1 MRALIG
7 RAVAR
12 GGLPPDDVLG
22 LLLPMFRTVQ
32 TLHETGRVAPLRGL
46 GALAQ
51 TDAEPVTVD
60 VTQAGPPQR
69 NRAAIAA
76 AEVSAAVEVEQRTAE
91 DGVVGTVRIVAGWQR
106 WEHLA
111 GHHDELTDIASL
123 GELFVAL
130 VCGLD
135 LADEADADLLQQRRN
150 NLFALAPALHPVLAT
165 VASSMIAPDRR
176 RRAQDLAD
184 VITRLETYRD
194 QPEDFDL
201 DRVLGERTDRR
212 AAVLEHL
219 RDRLFDASRR
229 NPMLHFRPT
238 GRTINLTEAS
248 VPLVLDVRHI
258 RASQLFT
265 WGGPAS
271 ARLVDGKAVDV
282 GSLVRWD
289 DAPYAAAALD
299 ALISSA
305 RRDRAEYGRDQLRL
319 VVAFLRWHDV
329 KNDPGTPIDS
339 PLVLAPVTLTKQRGV
354 RDAYRLQL
362 TGTQAE
368 VNPVLRHQLDEL
380 FGLRLPETIDLA
392 SDGAVE
398 ELRAS
403 IEKQARTTQPA
414 VVVGLVDK
422 PRIELVRH
430 RAQVALQA
438 YRRRRPS
445 TRPLFGR
452 RQYAYSYTRPGW
464 NPLGVQ
470 IFQDR
475 IQRRPIPL
483 SVELG
488 DAPAPQHMVE
498 TFSMQTQG
506 DDNPYTWDVD
516 LTMVTLANFNYRTLS
531 LVRDYDSLLTEPMP
545 NEAFDELF
553 STAPRDVAEH
563 GATIP
568 VADRYLVVP
577 ADASQLGAV
586 ALARSGDNFVIQGP
600 PGTGKSQTITNLVAD
615 FVAHGKRVLFIC
627 QKRAALDVVHARL
640 RAQGLG
646 EICTLVHDSQE
657 DKKEF
662 VHGLRDTYERWLADD
677 EPLEA
682 VEARRAALIDA
693 TTGALA
699 EVGAYERA
707 LGGVQDVLERL
718 IALRGFRWGDDLT
731 PAEQALLP
739 EPSDWV
745 PARPLVDALVAALA
759 RAGAAPVL
767 ARTPARLIDPAVL
780 DQPRADAVVAQRA
793 QDAAAA
799 VDAVLA
805 VLGDG
810 DDLTVDDA
818 DAVGQM
824 HAVLAPL
831 VQRDLGSAVTPR
843 TPAARRLQD
852 ATVAWREVE
861 AAADAADRA
870 ASGWREPLSA
880 PDATA
885 ALEIARRREASVW
898 KFLDGGWRRVKRLVE
913 AGFDAADRQVRPT
926 ATAALELLVARYET
940 AARADAF
947 SQELARDWGHG
958 DLAVL
963 SDRIAAIRRYTGRL
977 AVWRTRLADT
987 ERDDVL
993 DRLPELVE
1001 TVRTH
1006 LTGLVAGADDLP
1018 MSALRDELRG
1028 LTGADGQALVRAAA
1042 GTLRDLAAAPTVLRA
1057 LRQLDASPDQLEH
1070 AVVAASMRE
1079 ARAQEPAL
1087 SRLDGDRLADLLDRV
1102 AERAPQL
1109 QRANADVVTARL
1121 RAQFVESVAHSQR
1134 TVSGMSTDD
1143 RAVKALWMAG
1153 RRELEHEF
1161 GKVRAYKS
1169 IRHLASAEPG
1179 AVVAAMR
1186 PVWLMSPSS
1195 LSDTLPLEG
1204 SFDVV
1209 IFDEASQI
1217 PVEEAVPALFR
1228 GAQVIVVGD
1237 RMQLPP
1243 SRYFQVGAALSDE
1256 PEDEVTVGAVLDSDS
1271 FLAVGSVRLPSTM
1284 LTWHYRSQYEALIQ
1298 FSNAAFYEGRLT
1310 TIPDR
1315 TLTHVRARPLEVTVG
1330 SSSPSPEDVVSA
1342 VDGLLE
1348 RSISAMR
1355 VLDGVYTQR
1364 TNPQEAVWIA
1374 HLVRELLTRGTGQTL
1389 GIVAFSEA
1397 QQSEVERALERL
1409 GRDDAEFARL
1419 YDAELTREEDGQVVG
1434 LFVKNL
1440 ENVQGDERDVILMS
1454 VCYAAGPDG
1463 RMRMNFGP
1471 INNAGGEKRLNV
1483 IFSRARR
1490 HMVLV
1495 SSIDHTAIT
1504 NVYNDGANTLRGFLH
1519 YADAVSNGDAAAAA
1533 GVLAGLRERSG
1544 RVPTP
1549 VVPPIVEQIADAVR
1563 AAGVEVVAGVGQ
1575 SAFRCDLALR
1585 PPGAP
1590 AHTVGV
1596 LVDQSARLAAHSLDE
1611 RRVTQPTALR
1621 SGGWRVVQV
1630 LATEWE
1636 ADPDGVVRRLVA
1648 AVGLPERQRGLP
1660 ASSVAADDVD
1670 HD

>member
-1 MRALIG
+1 MRRLIS
-7 RAVAR
+7 RAVDR

-22 LLLPMFRTVQ
+22 LLLPLFRTVQ
-32 TLHETGRVAPLRGL
+32 ALHETGRVAPLRGL
-46 GALAQ
+46 AAL
-51 TDAEPVTVD
+51 DDDGDDPVTID
-60 VTQAGPPQR
+60 ESLAGPPVR
-69 NRAAIAA
+69 NRSALAA
-76 AEVSAAVEVEQRTAE
+76 AEVTGAVEVDHQEA
-91 DGVVGTVRIVAGWQR
+91 TVRIVAGWQR
-106 WEHLA
+106 WEHLV
-111 GHHDELTDIASL
+111 GHHDELTDVASL

-135 LADEADADLLQQRRN
+135 LAEEDDAAQLQQRRN
-150 NLFALAPALHPVLAT
+150 NLFALAPGLHPVLAT

-184 VITRLETYRD
+184 VIARLESYRD

-201 DRVLGERTDRR
+201 DRVLGGRGDSRD
-212 AAVLEHL
+212 AVLAHL

-229 NPMLHFRPT
+229 NPLLHFRPT

-271 ARLVDGKAVDV
+271 ARLVGGKVLDV

-319 VVAFLRWHDV
+319 VAAFLRWHDV
-329 KNDPGTPIDS
+329 KNDPTTPIES

-354 RDAYRLQL
+354 RDAYRLEL
-362 TGTQAE
+362 TSTVAE

-380 FGLRLPETIDLA
+380 FGLRLPETVDLA
-392 SDGAVE
+392 ADGAVE
-398 ELRAS
+398 ELRAT
-403 IEKQARTTQPA
+403 IEQQARATQPA

-430 RAQVALQA
+430 RAQLALQS

-445 TRPLFGR
+445 SRPTFGR
-452 RQYAYSYTRPGW
+452 RQYAYSYRRPGW
-464 NPLGVQ
+464 APLGVQ
-470 IFQDR
+470 IYADR

-498 TFSMQTQG
+498 TFSLQTAA
-506 DDNPYTWDVD
+506 DENPYTWDVD

-531 LVRDYDSLLTEPMP
+531 LVRDYDSLLAQPLP
-545 NEAFDELF
+545 NAAFDELF

-563 GATIP
+563 GATVP

-577 ADASQLGAV
+577 ADASQVGAV

-615 FVAHGKRVLFIC
+615 FVAHGKRVLFVC

-646 EICTLVHDSQE
+646 EICTLVHDSQQ

-682 VEARRAALIDA
+682 VEARRAALIEA
-693 TTGALA
+693 TTTALA
-699 EVGAYERA
+699 EVGAYEQA
-707 LGGVQDVLERL
+707 LSGVQDVLDRL

-745 PARPLVDALVAALA
+745 PARPLVDALVSALA

-767 ARTPARLIDPAVL
+767 ARTPVRLLDPAIL
-780 DQPRADAVVAQRA
+780 DESRADAVVAQRA
-793 QDAAAA
+793 QEAVHA

-805 VLGDG
+805 VLVAAGASDDGDG
-810 DDLTVDDA
+810 LTVDDA

-831 VQRDLGSAVTPR
+831 VQRDLGSAVTTR

-870 ASGWREPLSA
+870 AAGWREPLSA
-880 PDATA
+880 PDAAA
-885 ALEIARRREASVW
+885 ALDIARRREPSAL
-898 KFLDGGWRRVKRLVE
+898 KFLDGGWRRVKRLV
-913 AGFDAADRQVRPT
+913 ATGFDAGDRLVRPT
-926 ATAALELLVARYET
+926 VTQALELLVARYDT
-940 AARADAF
+940 AARADAL
-947 SQELARDWGHG
+947 SQKLARDWGHG

-963 SDRIAAIRRYTGRL
+963 SDRITAIRRYTGAL

-987 ERDDVL
+987 EPDDVL
-993 DRLPELVE
+993 DRLPDLVE
-1001 TVRTH
+1001 AVRTC
-1006 LTGLVAGADDLP
+1006 LAGLVAGADDLP
-1018 MSALRDELRG
+1018 MSVLREELRG
-1028 LTGADGQALVRAAA
+1028 LTGPDGQALVRAAA

-1057 LRQLDASPDQLEH
+1057 LRHLDASPDQLEH

-1079 ARAQEPAL
+1079 ARSQEPAL
-1087 SRLDGDRLADLLDRV
+1087 NRLDGDRLADLLDRV
-1102 AERAPQL
+1102 AERAPEL
-1109 QRANADVVTARL
+1109 QRANAQVVTARL
-1121 RAQFVESVAHSQR
+1121 RARFTQAVAHSQR
-1134 TVSGMSTDD
+1134 SVTGMHAED
-1143 RAVKALWMAG
+1143 RALKAAWMAG

-1179 AVVAAMR
+1179 VVVAAMR

-1195 LSDTLPLEG
+1195 LSDTLPLET

-1243 SRYFQVGAALSDE
+1243 TRYFQVGTPASDE
-1256 PEDEVTVGAVLDSDS
+1256 PVTDDDAPVGVVLDSDS

-1315 TLTHVRARPLEVTVG
+1315 TLTHVRARPLEVTVDDA
-1330 SSSPSPEDVVSA
+1330 PTPDDVAAA

-1374 HLVRELLTRGTGQTL
+1374 HLVRELLARETGQTL

-1397 QQSEVERALERL
+1397 QQSEIERALERL
-1409 GRDDAEFARL
+1409 GRDDAEFARR
-1419 YDAELTREEDGQVVG
+1419 YDAEVAREEDGQVVG

-1504 NVYNDGANTLRGFLH
+1504 NTYNDGANTLRGFLH
-1519 YADAVSNGDAAAAA
+1519 YADAVSNGDSAAAA

-1544 RVPTP
+1544 RVVAEP
-1549 VVPPIVEQIADAVR
+1549 VAPIVEQIADAVR

-1575 SAFRCDLALR
+1575 SAFRADLALR
-1585 PPGAP
+1585 PPGARE
-1590 AHTVGV
+1590 HTVGV
-1596 LVDQSARLAAHSLDE
+1596 LVDQPARLVAHSLDE

-1636 ADPDGVVRRLVA
+1636 SDPDEVVRRLVA
-1648 AVGLPERQRGLP
+1648 AVGQQ
-1660 ASSVAADDVD
+1660 S
-1670 HD
+1670 

>member
-1 MRALIG
+1 MRRLIE
-7 RAVAR
+7 RAVDR
-12 GGLPPDDVLG
+12 GGLPADDVLR
-22 LLLPMFRTVQ
+22 LLLPVFRTVQ

-46 GALAQ
+46 AALEQ
-51 TDAEPVTVD
+51 DGDDPVTVD
-60 VTQAGPPQR
+60 VSLAGPPVR
-69 NRAAIAA
+69 NRSAIAA
-76 AEVSAAVEVEQRTAE
+76 AERTGAVEVEQDE
-91 DGVVGTVRIVAGWQR
+91 GTVRIVAGWQR
-106 WEHLA
+106 WEHLV

-135 LADEADADLLQQRRN
+135 LADEGDAALLQERRN
-150 NLFALAPALHPVLAT
+150 NLFALNPGLHPVLAT
-165 VASSMIAPDRR
+165 VASAMIAPDRR

-184 VITRLETYRD
+184 VVTRLDSYRD

-201 DRVLGERTDRR
+201 DRVLSAQPDSR

-229 NPMLHFRPT
+229 NPLLHFRPT

-271 ARLVDGKAVDV
+271 SRLLDGKVLDV

-289 DAPYAAAALD
+289 DAPYASAALD

-329 KNDPGTPIDS
+329 KNDPTTPIES
-339 PLVLAPVTLTKQRGV
+339 PLVLAPVSLTKQRGV
-354 RDAYRLQL
+354 RDAYRMEL
-362 TGTQAE
+362 TSTVAE

-380 FGLRLPETIDLA
+380 FGLRLPETVDLA
-392 SDGAVE
+392 ADGAVE
-398 ELRAS
+398 ELRAA
-403 IEKQARTTQPA
+403 IEKQARATQPA
-414 VVVGLVDK
+414 VVVSLVDK

-445 TRPLFGR
+445 SRPTIGR
-452 RQYAYSYTRPGW
+452 RQYAYSYRRPGW
-464 NPLGVQ
+464 APLGVQ
-470 IFQDR
+470 IYADR

-488 DAPAPQHMVE
+488 DAPAPQHVVE
-498 TFSMQTQG
+498 QSPVQTFSLQAQA

-531 LVRDYDSLLTEPMP
+531 LVRDYDSLLAEPVE
-545 NEAFDELF
+545 NAAFDELF
-553 STAPRDVAEH
+553 SSAPRDVAEH
-563 GATIP
+563 GATVP

-577 ADASQLGAV
+577 ADASQVGAV

-615 FVAHGKRVLFIC
+615 FVAHGKRVLFVC

-646 EICTLVHDSQE
+646 EICTLVHDSQQ

-682 VEARRAALIDA
+682 VEGRRAALIEA
-693 TTGALA
+693 TTDALA

-707 LGGVQDVLERL
+707 LADVQDVLDRL
-718 IALRGFRWGDDLT
+718 ISLRGFRWGDDLT

-739 EPSDWV
+739 EPADWV
-745 PARPLVDALVAALA
+745 PARPLVDSLVSALA

-767 ARTPARLIDPAVL
+767 ARTPVRLVDPAIL
-780 DQPRADAVVAQRA
+780 HESRADAVVAQRA
-793 QDAAAA
+793 QEA
-799 VDAVLA
+799 VHAIEAVLA
-805 VLGDG
+805 LLVASSDADG
-810 DDLTVDDA
+810 LTVDDA
-818 DAVGQM
+818 DAIGQM

-852 ATVAWREVE
+852 ATAAWREVE

-870 ASGWREPLSA
+870 AVGWREPLSA
-880 PDATA
+880 PDAAA
-885 ALEIARRREASVW
+885 ALDIARRREPSAW
-898 KFLDGGWRRVKRLVE
+898 KFLDGGWRRVKKLV
-913 AGFDAADRQVRPT
+913 ADGFDAGDRLVRPT
-926 ATAALELLVARYET
+926 ATQALELLVARYDT
-940 AARADAF
+940 AARADAL
-947 SQELARDWGHG
+947 SQELAREWGHG

-963 SDRIAAIRRYTGRL
+963 SDRITAIRQYTSAL

-987 ERDDVL
+987 EPDDVL
-993 DRLPELVE
+993 DRLPDQVE
-1001 TVRTH
+1001 AVRA
-1006 LTGLVAGADDLP
+1006 LLSGLVLGADDLP
-1018 MSALRDELRG
+1018 MTALRDELRG
-1028 LTGADGQALVRAAA
+1028 LTGADGQALVRATA
-1042 GTLRDLAAAPTVLRA
+1042 GTLRDLSAAPTVLRA
-1057 LRQLDASPDQLEH
+1057 LRHLDASPDQLEY

-1079 ARAQEPAL
+1079 ARALEPSL
-1087 SRLDGDRLADLLDRV
+1087 NRLDGDRLADLLDRV
-1102 AERAPQL
+1102 AERAPEL
-1109 QRANADVVTARL
+1109 QHANAAVVTARL
-1121 RAQFVESVAHSQR
+1121 RARFTEAVAHSQR
-1134 TVSGMSTDD
+1134 SVTGMNPED
-1143 RAVKALWMAG
+1143 RALKAVWMAG

-1169 IRHLASAEPG
+1169 IRHLASSDPG

-1195 LSDTLPLEG
+1195 LSDTLPLET

-1243 SRYFQVGAALSDE
+1243 TRYFQVGAPSSDE
-1256 PEDEVTVGAVLDSDS
+1256 PVSDDDAPVGVVLDSDS

-1330 SSSPSPEDVVSA
+1330 SFTPEDIAAA

-1374 HLVRELLTRGTGQTL
+1374 HLVRELLARGTGQTL

-1397 QQSEVERALERL
+1397 QQSEIERALERL
-1409 GRDDAEFARL
+1409 GRDDAEFARR
-1419 YDAELTREEDGQVVG
+1419 YDAEIAREEDGQVVG

-1504 NVYNDGANTLRGFLH
+1504 NTYNDGANTLRGFLH

-1544 RVPTP
+1544 RAAPETVS
-1549 VVPPIVEQIADAVR
+1549 PIVEQIADAVR

-1575 SAFRCDLALR
+1575 SAFRADLALR
-1585 PPGAP
+1585 PPGA
-1590 AHTVGV
+1590 AEHTVGV
-1596 LVDQSARLAAHSLDE
+1596 LVDQPTRLLAHSLDE

-1621 SGGWRVVQV
+1621 SGGWHVVQV

-1636 ADPDGVVRRLVA
+1636 SDPDEVVRRLVA
-1648 AVGLPERQRGLP
+1648 AVGHDL
-1660 ASSVAADDVD
+1660 ASSPS
-1670 HD
+1670 